1 MEIALAGGVCLHPTP
16 GFYHVANRARM
27 LSPDGK
33 CYSFDSRA
41 NGFVPG
47 EGVGVVVLK
56 RLRDAMRDG
65 DHIHGVIVG
74 SGVNQDGSSNGLIA
88 PSGPA
93 QERLARSIFDR
104 FNIDPSTIQVLEAHG
119 TGTLLGDAIE
129 LRAIT
134 RAMRGYSD
142 RTQFCALGT
151 VKTNIGHTGLAAG
164 IAGVLKV
171 LLALKHGSIPPSLHF
186 QKANPA
192 IGFDSSPFY
201 VNTELT
207 GWRTEG
213 SDKRR
218 AVISSFGFAGTNA
231 QVVVEEA
238 PAIAPVPVERPGYLI
253 VLSARSSEQLRQQ
266 AGNLLLRLNDEP
278 CLPLN
283 DVSFT
288 LVTGRT
294 HLTHRLACVV
304 SDHSQLREL
313 LDQWVET
320 GVSERVYTSELQ
332 EGKIREQATLKKFGN
347 YCIRECRA
355 GAGAENYPEYL
366 AAIADLYVQGYA
378 LDFHDLFPEGSR
390 RVPLPTYPFARE
402 RYWVDDGVGSKVR
415 RSQALP
421 DAKESRAV
429 ETRTP
434 SAPVWLFLKEN
445 AMAGDGHGRAVA
457 MSIEEKITLFLK
469 QYAAVQLQ
477 RPIDDVPLDLSYF
490 DLGLSSLGIT
500 NLVAETA
507 RLLDEDLSPSMLFEF
522 TTIQRLVAH
531 LAKTY
536 PEKIGA
542 VAIVKATAPSGGVT
556 LSASVGLG
564 DECAALE
571 AEAAAAS
578 TDELLDQVFSH
589 GTPVDDSF
597 EQVTF

>member
-1 MEIALAGGVCLHPTP
+1 
-16 GFYHVANRARM
+16 
-27 LSPDGK
+27 
-33 CYSFDSRA
+33 
-41 NGFVPG
+41 
-47 EGVGVVVLK
+47 
-56 RLRDAMRDG
+56 
-65 DHIHGVIVG
+65 
-74 SGVNQDGSSNGLIA
+74 
-88 PSGPA
+88 
-93 QERLARSIFDR
+93 
-104 FNIDPSTIQVLEAHG
+104 
-119 TGTLLGDAIE
+119 
-129 LRAIT
+129 
-134 RAMRGYSD
+134 
-142 RTQFCALGT
+142 
-151 VKTNIGHTGLAAG
+151 
-164 IAGVLKV
+164 
-171 LLALKHGSIPPSLHF
+171 
-186 QKANPA
+186 
-192 IGFDSSPFY
+192 
-201 VNTELT
+201 
-207 GWRTEG
+207 
-213 SDKRR
+213 
-218 AVISSFGFAGTNA
+218 
-231 QVVVEEA
+231 
-238 PAIAPVPVERPGYLI
+238 
-253 VLSARSSEQLRQQ
+253 
-266 AGNLLLRLNDEP
+266 
-278 CLPLN
+278 
-283 DVSFT
+283 
-288 LVTGRT
+288 
-294 HLTHRLACVV
+294 
-304 SDHSQLREL
+304 
-313 LDQWVET
+313 
-320 GVSERVYTSELQ
+320 LQ

-355 GAGAENYPEYL
+355 GAGAENYPENL

-402 RYWVDDGVGSKVR
+402 RYWVDDGVGSKVG

-445 AMAGDGHGRAVA
+445 ALAGDGHGRAVA

-564 DECAALE
+564 DECAALG